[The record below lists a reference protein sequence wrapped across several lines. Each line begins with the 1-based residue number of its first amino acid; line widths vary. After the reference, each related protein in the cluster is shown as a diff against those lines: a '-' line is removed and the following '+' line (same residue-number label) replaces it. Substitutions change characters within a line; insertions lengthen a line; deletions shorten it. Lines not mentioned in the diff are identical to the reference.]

1 MPLTRNLYREDEV
14 FSAVQYCILKGRL
27 KEAIFWAHELFIS
40 NLAGELLQ
48 TLFWLW
54 MNFFSTH
61 ISWYKWFHEA
71 TADLTNVRE
80 EAIYLLVV
88 SLGRASVNKRHDSTV
103 FALLACG
110 LARVPTDRIGFAI
123 LPHSLRGLEGV
134 EKAFATAVTQGK
146 LELAWTLWPS
156 RAWEILAEFPNGDL
170 IRELSQQD
178 VKPFWKP
185 EWAWPIKAT
194 ALVIAGSLA
203 RPVVIESEQMLVEL
217 DRCWLE
223 WSNVL
228 PSGLEHVRMR
238 DARWATIPYDCLHL
252 FTQRLTNTES
262 ELMSGLERA
271 LPGSQF
277 WDEVLPSYNYLNR
290 EEFFEK
296 YFTSDIPDEWSSADR
311 QKSHG
316 PPPTGTPEKTFSRWF
331 SGIPSKGLW
340 GGIETAIGY
349 MAQTLQNP
357 VNLETAIHEAYE
369 MAQLTKNI
377 DGIALAPVKIA
388 VTAC

>member
-14 FSAVQYCILKGRL
+14 FSALQYCIIKGRL
-27 KEAIFWAHELFIS
+27 KESIFWAHELFIS

-61 ISWYKWFHEA
+61 VSWYKWFHEA

-88 SLGRASVNKRHDSTV
+88 SLGRASANKRHDSTV

-156 RAWEILAEFPNGDL
+156 RAWEILGEFPNGGL
-170 IRELSQQD
+170 VKELSQQH
-178 VKPFWKP
+178 VKAFWKP

-194 ALVIAGSLA
+194 ALVIAGSLS

-217 DRCWLE
+217 DRCWIE
-223 WSNVL
+223 W
-228 PSGLEHVRMR
+228 HTRMR
-238 DARWATIPYDCLHL
+238 DARWATIPNECLA
-252 FTQRLTNTES
+252 TVRLENTES
-262 ELMSGLERA
+262 ELLNGLEHA
-271 LPGSQF
+271 LKGSRF

-290 EEFFEK
+290 EEFFHL
-296 YFTSDIPDEWSSADR
+296 YFPSDIPDEWSSADR
-311 QKSHG
+311 LKSHG
-316 PPPTGTPEKTFSRWF
+316 PAVMATAEKTFGRWF

-340 GGIETAIGY
+340 GGIEMAIKY
-349 MAQTLQNP
+349 MGETFTGES
-357 VNLETAIHEAYE
+357 LELAIHEAYE

-377 DGIALAPVKIA
+377 DGIALQPVKIMME
-388 VTAC
+388 CL